1 VKVPRSRQFHLL
13 LLLIWVAI
21 GLFLRFANL
30 TLKPLWT
37 DEFSTIVFSLGNSF
51 LTVPSDEILSTEQ
64 LLQPLR
70 PNLENGID
78 SVVTHLFSE
87 SNHPPLYFA
96 LAHFWLKLFPAT
108 AEGLVSPEAARS
120 LPALLGVLSIPGAY
134 VLSRFGFRS
143 RLAGQVAALLTAVSP
158 FGIYLAQEARHYT
171 LSILWVTI
179 SLCCLTLAAR
189 AIRDRTPLPWRVCF
203 IWIIVNGLGIATHYF
218 FSLTLGAE
226 ALVISAIGMVQSW
239 RERGIWHPAVHWQRI
254 WAVVAGTIATGLV
267 WLPMLQEIQDSELTR
282 WIRQGDRSGTVW
294 LEPLTQAVA
303 GWVTMLY
310 LLPIQA
316 TSRPVVIVSGILLI
330 LMVLWTLPKI
340 YRGLQV
346 QTLDREHRLG
356 VWSLSVFV
364 AGAIALFF
372 IITYIFSTNLTSAFR
387 YNFVYFP
394 AVMVL
399 AGAGL
404 ASSWNVATCVAQATA
419 DQVSPVLL
427 SLVRTSSRKVV
438 ALVVL
443 LSLVGGLTV
452 IFNLSYQKTHRPD
465 VVAQSIRE
473 RSEGAALVAI
483 AHQSHGQTGRLMG
496 IAWDLQNPVNSLF
509 TTDLIQPQKERPA
522 ALVPY
527 FLLAHQTQNPR
538 SVVKAL
544 QKAIVQLPSP
554 LDVWLINFQEV
565 PEQPLNDVLMQ
576 QNCNAETKNLY
587 TDGYRY
593 RLYRCNH
600 LEIPLLD
607 SVSDRYLQRDSN
619 R

>member
-1 VKVPRSRQFHLL
+1 MKASRSRYFHLL
-13 LLLIWVAI
+13 LLLLWTAI
-21 GLFLRFANL
+21 GLLLRFINL
-30 TLKPLWT
+30 TAKPLWT

-51 LTVPSDEILSTEQ
+51 LTVPSDQILTTAQ
-64 LLQPLR
+64 LLEPLQPSQSDI
-70 PNLENGID
+70 G
-78 SVVTHLFSE
+78 SVFTHLFGE
-87 SNHPPLYFA
+87 SNHPPLYFV

-120 LPALLGVLSIPGAY
+120 LPALLGALSIPAAY
-134 VLSRFGFRS
+134 ILSRFAFRS

-171 LSILWVTI
+171 LSVLWVTA
-179 SLCCLTLAAR
+179 SLCCLILAAK
-189 AIRDRTPLPWRVCF
+189 AIRDRTPLPWKVCG
-203 IWIIVNGLGIATHYF
+203 IWVVVNGLGIATHYF

-226 ALVISAIGMVQSW
+226 ALVISAMGMVQSW
-239 RERGIWHPAVHWQRI
+239 RERGIWHPATHWQRI
-254 WAVVAGTIATGLV
+254 WAVVAGTIVTGLV

-294 LEPLTQAVA
+294 LEPLAQAAA

-316 TSRPVVIVSGILLI
+316 TSRPLVIASGILLI
-330 LMVLWTLPKI
+330 FMVMWTLPKL
-340 YRGLQV
+340 YRGLKV
-346 QTLDREHRLG
+346 QNLERNRRLG
-356 VWSLSVFV
+356 VLSLSSFV
-364 AGAIALFF
+364 VGAIALFF
-372 IITYIFSTNLTSAFR
+372 IITYLLSTNLTSAFR

-404 ASSWNVATCVAQATA
+404 ASSWDVATRVALAAA

-438 ALVVL
+438 VLVIF
-443 LSLVGGLTV
+443 LSLIGGLTV

-465 VVAQSIRE
+465 EVAQSIRD

-483 AHQSHGQTGRLMG
+483 AHQTHGQTGRLMG
-496 IAWDLQNPVNSLF
+496 IAWDLQNPLNSTF
-509 TTDLIQPQKERPA
+509 TTDVIRPRKERSA
-522 ALVPY
+522 ALAPY

-538 SVVKAL
+538 SVVTAL
-544 QKAIVQLPSP
+544 RKAIDQLPSP
-554 LDVWLINFQEV
+554 LDVWLINFQDV
-565 PEQPLNDVLMQ
+565 PEQPLDEVLRQ
-576 QNCNAETKNLY
+576 QNCRAETKNLY

-600 LEIPLLD
+600 LEGPQLD
-607 SVSDRYLQRDSN
+607 SVSNRYLQENGAR
-619 R
+619 